1 MMNKLRKI
9 PTFLLHLSLLLAAC
23 QPTLVAE
30 FSDRPVVECYLYSDE
45 PVRLK
50 ISTLIPYRDG
60 VQFSGENID
69 QLAITVRDETLGSAC
84 LLAPQGDGVYASDS
98 DFIPQPEHL
107 YALHFS
113 YDGEDV
119 TAETQLAAL
128 PQNVA
133 FSSSSITVPSF
144 GGGGFGGGGGM
155 TGITISWSNSERDYY
170 VLTTRCFNPDSVLLI
185 DSGVVRTTADALLQ
199 DSLTMLSPMQF
210 SYFGRHEIRL
220 CRVQPEYAALLTRS
234 EQSRSSQ
241 TLTEVNA
248 NVAGGFGIF
257 TGVSCVRKEILVS
270 K

>member
-1 MMNKLRKI
+1 MSNFRH
-9 PTFLLHLSLLLAAC
+9 FLSFALPLSSLLAAC

-30 FSDRPVVECYLYSDE
+30 FSDRPVVECYLYSGE

-60 VQFSGENID
+60 VQFSDENIN
-69 QLAITVRDETLGSAC
+69 QLAITVRDETLGLAC
-84 LLAPQGDGVYASDS
+84 QLTPQGDGTYASDS
-98 DFIPQPEHL
+98 DFIPQAEHRYTL
-107 YALHFS
+107 LFS

-119 TAETQLAAL
+119 SAETQLAAL

-133 FSSSSITVPSF
+133 FSALSITVPSF
-144 GGGGFGGGGGM
+144 GGGGFGGGGMGA
-155 TGITISWSNSERDYY
+155 GITVSWSNAERDYY
-170 VLTTRCFNPDSVLLI
+170 VLTTRCLNPDSLFLI
-185 DSGVVRTTADALLQ
+185 DSGVVRTTADALMQ
-199 DSLTMLSPMQF
+199 DSLTMLSPMQL
-210 SYFGRHEIRL
+210 SYYGRHEIKL
-220 CRVQPEYAALLTRS
+220 CRVQPEYVALLTRS
-234 EQSRSSQ
+234 EQSRTAQ